1 MVELVVIRVEG
12 RERVEIILFAGVFAP
27 SARARAMALLPFV
40 RLAGVGGAQIWF
52 QMLMAMPQYAMAQ
65 SGLASVIAVNS
76 FKACPYQNEC
86 RAASAAS
93 KRG

>member
-1 MVELVVIRVEG
+1 
-12 RERVEIILFAGVFAP
+12 
-27 SARARAMALLPFV
+27 MASVPFF

-52 QMLMAMPQYAMAQ
+52 QTLMAIPQYAMAQ
-65 SGLASVIAVNS
+65 SGLASAIAVNS
-76 FKACPYQNEC
+76 FNAWPYQNEC